1 MNSRIDGVGRGFLV
15 THVAFDGEYIALA
28 GKGAAQSTVRKI
40 DDADLPSRRD
50 QMAGDGVA
58 DAFAPPVIRATGF
71 AVDMLWLFGR
81 SIAFD
86 GKVGASAPFRPGT
99 VVETF

>member
-1 MNSRIDGVGRGFLV
+1 MML
-15 THVAFDGEYIALA
+15 TCHP
-28 GKGAAQSTVRKI
+28 
-40 DDADLPSRRD
+40 DAIRWRA
-50 QMAGDGVA
+50 MAWPMP
-58 DAFAPPVIRATGF
+58 FAPPVIRATGF